1 LLAADGFIRSLLD
14 AWWGRHILETP
25 RRCVILFL
33 RCGLWL
39 LHFCSRLD
47 PGSVESNRPDFER
60 KARLVLSVQA
70 RVSRQGVIRRYREWL
85 PEIPDDA
92 IATIGEGETPLIE
105 ATRIS
110 ERVGARLF
118 LKFEGM
124 NPTASFKDRGMTV
137 AMSRAAAMG
146 SRACVCAS
154 TGNTAASASAYAA
167 RAGMECFVVV
177 PAGKIALGKAVQ
189 VLAHGARIVQ
199 IEGNFDAALKLS
211 KRIAE
216 ELGDVTLV
224 NSVNPDRIEGQKTA
238 AFEVAEALGDPPEA
252 VALPVGNA
260 GNITSYWKGFREWR
274 GAGHATSAPRMLGFQ
289 AEGASPLVAG
299 HDFESPETVASAIR
313 IGSPASKEGAL
324 SAARESGGLIESVTD
339 WEILAAQ
346 EMLAQE
352 EGVFCEPASAAGI
365 AGLLKL
371 ASQGRGPEG
380 NVVSVLTGHG
390 LKDPDVILGRVQL
403 PDSVPATFEAVA
415 GSMER

>member
-1 LLAADGFIRSLLD
+1 
-14 AWWGRHILETP
+14 
-25 RRCVILFL
+25 
-33 RCGLWL
+33 
-39 LHFCSRLD
+39 
-47 PGSVESNRPDFER
+47 
-60 KARLVLSVQA
+60 
-70 RVSRQGVIRRYREWL
+70 
-85 PEIPDDA
+85 
-92 IATIGEGETPLIE
+92 
-105 ATRIS
+105 
-110 ERVGARLF
+110 
-118 LKFEGM
+118 M

-137 AMSRAAAMG
+137 AMSRAAAAG

-154 TGNTAASASAYAA
+154 TGNTAASAAAYAA
-167 RAGMECFVVV
+167 RAGIECFVVV

-211 KRIAE
+211 KRIAA

-238 AFEVAEALGDPPEA
+238 AFEVVEALGDPPDA
-252 VALPVGNA
+252 LVLPVGNA
-260 GNITSYWKGFREWR
+260 GNITSYWKGFCEWR
-274 GAGHATSAPRMLGFQ
+274 RAGRADSAPRMLGFQ
-289 AEGASPLVAG
+289 AEGASPLVTG

-339 WEILAAQ
+339 AEILAAQ

-365 AGLLKL
+365 AGLIKL
-371 ASQGRGPEG
+371 AGEGRGPEG
-380 NVVSVLTGHG
+380 TVVSVLTGHG

-403 PDSVPATFEAVA
+403 PEPVPATFEAVA
-415 GSMER
+415 EFMERPAR

>member
-1 LLAADGFIRSLLD
+1 
-14 AWWGRHILETP
+14 
-25 RRCVILFL
+25 V
-33 RCGLWL
+33 
-39 LHFCSRLD
+39 SRL
-47 PGSVESNRPDFER
+47 
-60 KARLVLSVQA
+60 
-70 RVSRQGVIRRYREWL
+70 GVIRRYREWL
-85 PEIPDDA
+85 PEIPEDA

-105 ATRIS
+105 ASRIS
-110 ERVGARLF
+110 ERVGGSVF

-137 AMSRAAAMG
+137 AMSRAAGAG

-154 TGNTAASASAYAA
+154 TGNTAASAAAYAA

-211 KRIAE
+211 RRIAE

-238 AFEVAEALGDPPEA
+238 AFEVAEALGGPPDA
-252 VALPVGNA
+252 LALPVGNA
-260 GNITSYWKGFREWR
+260 GNITSYWKGFCEWR
-274 GAGHATSAPRMLGFQ
+274 GAGLAGAAPRMLGFQ
-289 AEGASPLVAG
+289 AEGASPLVVG
-299 HDFESPETVASAIR
+299 HDFENPETVASAIR

-339 WEILAAQ
+339 AEILAAQ
-346 EMLAQE
+346 EVLAQE

-371 ASQGRGPEG
+371 ASEGRAPEG
-380 NVVSVLTGHG
+380 TVVSVLTGHG

-403 PDSVPATFEAVA
+403 PDPVPATFEAVA
-415 GSMER
+415 GFMKR

>member
-1 LLAADGFIRSLLD
+1 LD
-14 AWWGRHILETP
+14 VG
-25 RRCVILFL
+25 
-33 RCGLWL
+33 
-39 LHFCSRLD
+39 
-47 PGSVESNRPDFER
+47 
-60 KARLVLSVQA
+60 A
-70 RVSRQGVIRRYREWL
+70 RVFGQGVIERYRGWL

-92 IATIGEGETPLIE
+92 IATIGEGGTPLIE
-105 ATRIS
+105 APTISGRI
-110 ERVGARLF
+110 GARLF

-137 AMSRAAAMG
+137 AMSRAVAAG

-154 TGNTAASASAYAA
+154 TGNTAASAAAYAA
-167 RAGMECFVVV
+167 RGGMECFVVV

-189 VLAHGARIVQ
+189 VLAHGAKIVQ

-211 KRIAE
+211 QRIAKE
-216 ELGDVTLV
+216 MGDVTLV

-238 AFEVAEALGDPPEA
+238 AFEVTETLGRPPDA

-260 GNITSYWKGFREWR
+260 GNITSYWKGFSEWR
-274 GAGHATSAPRMLGFQ
+274 RSGRADAAPRMLGFQ

-324 SAARESGGLIESVTD
+324 TAARDSDGLIESVTD
-339 WEILAAQ
+339 AEILAAQ

-371 ASQGRGPEG
+371 AGEDRAPEG
-380 NVVSVLTGHG
+380 TVVSVLTGHG

-403 PDSVPATFEAVA
+403 PDPVPATFEAVVEFMGKA
-415 GSMER
+415 P

>member
-1 LLAADGFIRSLLD
+1 M
-14 AWWGRHILETP
+14 
-25 RRCVILFL
+25 
-33 RCGLWL
+33 
-39 LHFCSRLD
+39 
-47 PGSVESNRPDFER
+47 N
-60 KARLVLSVQA
+60 VQA
-70 RVSRQGVIRRYREWL
+70 LVSRQGVIRRYRRWL
-85 PEIPDDA
+85 PEIPDDV

-110 ERVGARLF
+110 ARVGARLF

-137 AMSRAAAMG
+137 AMSRAAATG
-146 SRACVCAS
+146 SHACVCAS
-154 TGNTAASASAYAA
+154 TGNTAASAAAYAA

-177 PAGKIALGKAVQ
+177 PAGKIALGKSVQ

-238 AFEVAEALGDPPEA
+238 AFEVAEALGDPPDA

-260 GNITSYWKGFREWR
+260 GNITSYWKGFCEWR
-274 GAGHATSAPRMLGFQ
+274 GAGHAGSVPRMLGFQ

-313 IGSPASKEGAL
+313 IGSPANKEGAL
-324 SAARESGGLIESVTD
+324 SAARESGGLIESVKD
-339 WEILAAQ
+339 GEILAAQ
-346 EMLAQE
+346 EMLARE

-371 ASQGRGPEG
+371 ASEGRGPG
-380 NVVSVLTGHG
+380 GTVVSVLTGHG

-403 PDSVPATFEAVA
+403 PDPVPATFEAVA
-415 GSMER
+415 GRMEW